1 MSLPTKD
8 QLSTAIENPRNI
20 LDPDLDG
27 YSAMD
32 GLVGPESYSGGFCIV
47 YPVTNG
53 SKKYAF
59 RLWHTEIEGIKD
71 RLKKIS
77 TYLSSANISYFVE
90 FEYVDAAL
98 RVPGYNGAAQA
109 VDAVRMEW
117 INGQNLVEYINS
129 IVTDTN
135 LTNQEKKRKL
145 YKLADNFLQMVS
157 CLHENK
163 VSHGDLQHGN
173 IIILDSGEI
182 KLVDYDSVYVPL
194 FTDEVQVTS
203 GLSTYQH
210 PNRKGTKRLASLED
224 DYFSELIIYL
234 SILCIAED
242 FDLWTPIDIRN
253 EHILLFSD
261 NDYKDIESSPIYNT
275 VKTFKNSKIKLLLR
289 RLVEYLGTCDFDVFE
304 PLEYLLKN
312 TYTNQPE
319 SLTLD
324 GDDVELTSTKRSNI
338 RTKKGH
344 VQIQVIDKDLAK
356 QRYKNN

>member
-8 QLSTAIENPRNI
+8 QLSTAIENPKNI

-27 YSAMD
+27 YSAID

-90 FEYVDAAL
+90 FEYVDDAL
-98 RVPGYNGAAQA
+98 RVPGYNGVAQV

-117 INGQNLVEYINS
+117 INGLNLVEYINS
-129 IVTDTN
+129 IVTNLN
-135 LTNQEKKRKL
+135 LTNQEKKQNL
-145 YKLADNFLQMVS
+145 NKLADNFLKMVS
-157 CLHENK
+157 YLHEKK

-194 FTDEVQVTS
+194 FTDELQVTS
-203 GLSTYQH
+203 GLATYQH
-210 PNRKGTKRLASLED
+210 PNRKGTKRLASAED

-242 FDLWTPIDIRN
+242 FALWTPMDARN
-253 EHILLFSD
+253 EHVLLFSD
-261 NDYKDIESSPIYNT
+261 SDYKDIESSSIY
-275 VKTFKNSKIKLLLR
+275 KTANSFNNSKIKLLLS
-289 RLVEYLGTCDFDVFE
+289 RLVDYLVVCDFDVFE
-304 PLEYLLKN
+304 PLECILKN
-312 TYTNQPE
+312 AYTIQPE

-324 GDDVELTSTKRSNI
+324 DEDKELTNIERSNI
-338 RTKKGH
+338 KTQKVT
-344 VQIQVIDKDLAK
+344 VQIQHVDKDLAK
-356 QRYKNN
+356 QRYKKN